1 MAKKLDPKE
10 LVSYEELLMSEVIQ
24 SEALI
29 NLLDR
34 KGIISKRELLEEM
47 KRLKRPCREVK
58 NKGQESENYI
68 KQ

>member
-1 MAKKLDPKE
+1 MAELLDPKE
-10 LVSYEELLMSEVIQ
+10 LVAFKELLMSEVIQ

-47 KRLKRPCREVK
+47 KRVK
-58 NKGQESENYI
+58 ATLPKNERVGKG
-68 KQ
+68 

>member
-1 MAKKLDPKE
+1 MAEKLDPKE
-10 LVSYEELLMSEVIQ
+10 VVDLQELLMSEVIQ

-47 KRLKRPCREVK
+47 KRVQASMMKDRK
-58 NKGQESENYI
+58 
-68 KQ
+68 